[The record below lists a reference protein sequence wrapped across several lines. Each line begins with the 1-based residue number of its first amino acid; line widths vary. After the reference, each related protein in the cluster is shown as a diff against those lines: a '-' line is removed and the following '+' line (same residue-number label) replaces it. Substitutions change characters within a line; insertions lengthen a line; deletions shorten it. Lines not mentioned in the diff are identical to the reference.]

1 MYSNIG
7 RLTKMENEGDFQ
19 DKTKVTSGWRD
30 GQKIS
35 NFGDFTYGLPYIKGD

>member
-1 MYSNIG
+1 MLG
-7 RLTKMENEGDFQ
+7 GVTKMESEDDFQ

-35 NFGDFTYGLPYIKGD
+35 NFGDVTYGWPFIKGD